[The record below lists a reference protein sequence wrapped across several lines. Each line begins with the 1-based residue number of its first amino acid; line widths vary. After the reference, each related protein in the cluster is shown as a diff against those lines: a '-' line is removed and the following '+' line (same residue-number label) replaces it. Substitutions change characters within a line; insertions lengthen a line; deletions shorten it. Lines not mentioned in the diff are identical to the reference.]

1 MTRKTLVPLTA
12 LALALGLAPL
22 GALAR
27 EHSDK
32 SHSHDD
38 HRTVIVQGAPGCPPG
53 LAKKGNGCTPP
64 GLAKPVERVRVWE
77 PGERITNNYIVVR
90 DPSRYRLDPRYTY
103 WQSGDYLYRVDS
115 QTGKVLNLIGAISA
129 LLN

>member
-1 MTRKTLVPLTA
+1 MTRKTLAPI
-12 LALALGLAPL
+12 LALALVSGLVPISAT
-22 GALAR
+22 AR
-27 EHSDK
+27 DHGRGHDQ
-32 SHSHDD
+32 SHDV
-38 HRTVIVQGAPGCPPG
+38 VIAPGNKGCPPG

-77 PGERITNNYIVVR
+77 PGERITNNYIIVR